1 MVVAAARETSLD
13 PRAAAVGENLRVDE
27 ALRIALTL
35 EQCWHRVPGGTAVA
49 GIEIARALAALDEVD
64 PIGVAARH
72 ARPPLAGWAPPIEV
86 KQLPLPRL
94 ALYEAWHRLRWP
106 AVERATGSVDV
117 IHATTLAIPPRSA
130 PLVVTIHDLAF
141 MSEPAHFT
149 HRGLSFFRR
158 GLDLAKAEADLV
170 LCPSDATLRHCV
182 SEGFERARLRM
193 VPMGVNATEATDED
207 IAEARDRYGLGR
219 PYIMWSGTVEP
230 RKNLPRLLTAF
241 ASLGHDHD
249 LVLVGPTGW
258 NEDLAPLVEPLG
270 DRVRIL
276 GFVPHR
282 DLDPLY
288 AGAELFCFPSLAE
301 GFGLPVLEAMAQGTP
316 VVTSKGTS
324 TEEIAGDAGVLV
336 DACDADSIAQ
346 GMNNLL
352 TDEDLMAKLKA
363 AGKERAAAYPWS
375 RTARLTADCYREVTA

>member
-1 MVVAAARETSLD
+1 
-13 PRAAAVGENLRVDE
+13 
-27 ALRIALTL
+27 
-35 EQCWHRVPGGTAVA
+35 
-49 GIEIARALAALDEVD
+49 
-64 PIGVAARH
+64 
-72 ARPPLAGWAPPIEV
+72 
-86 KQLPLPRL
+86 
-94 ALYEAWHRLRWP
+94 
-106 AVERATGSVDV
+106 VDV

-141 MSEPAHFT
+141 LSEPAHFT

-207 IAEARDRYGLGR
+207 IAEARNRYGLGR

-270 DRVRIL
+270 DRVKAL

-282 DLDPLY
+282 DLGPLY
-288 AGAELFCFPSLAE
+288 AGAALFCFPSLAE

-352 TDEDLMAKLKA
+352 TDEDLMTKLKA